1 MGGKHNENDCQHIS
15 RRISKRLELLP
26 ESIHG
31 EADSTG
37 TRMHTEVRRDSS
49 MQKSGVKTRDIRFF
63 SEKNDTMICVHTPLA
78 RDYAKWLEDQPW
90 VERYETGVLLDASQM
105 DHVSRVDIRSNYFET
120 VWESDFMLIH
130 ADGRK
135 EIREIIS
142 AEQLRKRAI
151 VEQLELSRRYWS
163 ALDVSGWKVV
173 VME

>member
-1 MGGKHNENDCQHIS
+1 M
-15 RRISKRLELLP
+15 P

-37 TRMHTEVRRDSS
+37 TRTHTEVGRDSS

-105 DHVSRVDIRSNYFET
+105 DHVSRVDIRSSYFET
-120 VWESDFMLIH
+120 AWASDFLITL

-135 EIREIIS
+135 EIREIVS
-142 AEQLRKRAI
+142 VEQLRKRAV
-151 VEQLELSRRYWS
+151 VEQLELSRRYWG